1 VQSSNHRGPQNNLLD
16 KNYIET
22 VGCAKHRRKPFSLTI
37 FKKETK
43 PMAQK
48 VKGRA
53 TIRTAA
59 VLFLVSA
66 VFEIMD
72 FNSAAVLFG
81 GVRVGAIAV
90 IYHLVFA
97 AFNIFSGIGMWT
109 AKPCGYWAFMTTTA
123 IYTIDK
129 VQLILFRD
137 AFYDYILQQLTVTR
151 DVVGMIPKE
160 QLIQYFMIAY
170 LVLLLCWWGFAFYT
184 HTRRQYFHEIPSSS
198 V

>member
-1 VQSSNHRGPQNNLLD
+1 
-16 KNYIET
+16 
-22 VGCAKHRRKPFSLTI
+22 
-37 FKKETK
+37 
-43 PMAQK
+43 MAQK

-66 VFEIMD
+66 VFEMMD
-72 FNSAAVLFG
+72 FNSAAALFG
-81 GVRVGAIAV
+81 SVRVGAIAV

-97 AFNIFSGIGMWT
+97 AFYILSGIGMWT
-109 AKPCGYWAFMTTTA
+109 AKPWGYSAFMTTTA

-129 VQLILFRD
+129 VQLILFRE

-151 DVVGMIPKE
+151 DVVGMIPRE

-170 LVLLLCWWGFAFYT
+170 IVLLLCWWGFALYI
-184 HTRRQYFHEIPSSS
+184 HTRRQYFQAPPILITDRR
-198 V
+198 